1 MHCNIRSLSANFDN
15 LQHMP
20 FELYLPYSVMGL
32 TEIKLK
38 ADQSFLP
45 NIEMPSYLS
54 TLQPSLSNAGGV
66 VFILRRIIYLQP
78 DLILQYQQMTLRHY
92 G

>member
-1 MHCNIRSLSANFDN
+1 MHCNNRSLSANFDN

-20 FELYLPYSVMGL
+20 FELYLPYSMMGL

-45 NIEMPSYLS
+45 NIEMPSYLF
-54 TLQPSLSNAGGV
+54 TFEASLSNAGGV
-66 VFILRRIIYLQP
+66 GFILRRIIYLQP